1 MLINEINLIKDKF
14 VIKNIKIENIDSKII
29 TKTEE
34 IKLIEDRIKNDET
47 FKNKTLRYEL
57 IFEVLEIGEIL
68 PSFMRNLM
76 VFLIPF
82 L

>member
-68 PSFMRNLM
+68 PSFMRNVM

>member
-14 VIKNIKIENIDSKII
+14 IIKNTKIENIDSKIMA
-29 TKTEE
+29 KTEE

-68 PSFMRNLM
+68 PSFMRNVM

>member
-29 TKTEE
+29 TKIEE

-68 PSFMRNLM
+68 PSFMRNVM